1 MPKFSS
7 TQRAMEIF
15 RAIFP
20 YISPATRTRKRD
32 VILVVYLES
41 HAAG

>member
-32 VILVVYLES
+32 VILVVYRES
-41 HAAG
+41 QAAG